1 MKKIRVLIV
10 DDSVVI
16 RRLLSDILG
25 QEPDIEVAGTAP
37 NGRIALAKLPQI
49 NPDLVTLDVEMP
61 ELDGLETLRELRKT
75 YPKLPVIMFSTLTSR
90 GAAETLDALA
100 SGASDYVAK
109 PANVGSV
116 AAGIQSVREQLLPK
130 IQALCAPHPAAPVLR
145 SVVSGV
151 ARPLQRTPVAGPRR
165 FDAAVIGSSTGG
177 PQALGKILTALPA
190 DFPVPIVVVQHMP
203 PVFTQHLA
211 NRLNQECALQ
221 VSEARAGDRLEPG
234 RVLIAPG
241 DFHVELVR
249 RGSEVHVALN
259 QAPPENSCRPA
270 VDVLFRSAASVYGPH
285 CLGVVLT
292 GMGQDGLRGSEA
304 IVRCG
309 GGVMTQDQATSVV
322 WGMPRAV
329 AEAGIAQSV
338 IPLPNISQE
347 LVKLTSGGRRLST
360 AAAFATGDRTAAKG

>member
-1 MKKIRVLIV
+1 MNKIRILIV

-16 RRLLSDILG
+16 RRLLTDILS
-25 QEPDIEVAGTAP
+25 QEPGIEVAGIAP

-75 YPKLPVIMFSTLTSR
+75 YPKLPVIMFSTLTAR

-100 SGASDYVAK
+100 LGASDYVAK

-130 IQALCAPHPAAPVLR
+130 IRALCAPRVAVPKLPAAA
-145 SVVSGV
+145 SGV
-151 ARPLQRTPVAGPRR
+151 ARPLKPSATGPRC
-165 FDAAVIGSSTGG
+165 FEVAVIGSSTGG
-177 PQALGKILTALPA
+177 PQALSKLLTALPA

-203 PVFTQHLA
+203 PLFTQHLA
-211 NRLNQECALQ
+211 NRLNQECALR
-221 VSEARAGDRLEPG
+221 VSEAQVGDRLEPG

-249 RGSEVHVALN
+249 RGTEVRVALN

-270 VDVLFRSAASVYGPH
+270 VDVLFRSAASIYGANS
-285 CLGVVLT
+285 LGVVLT

-304 IVRCG
+304 IVQSG
-309 GGVMTQDQATSVV
+309 GAVIAQDQATSVV

-329 AEAGIAQSV
+329 AEAGIAHAV
-338 IPLPNISQE
+338 LPLTNIAQE
-347 LVKLTSGGRRLST
+347 LLKLTAVSRCLPVVGASVSSAPNRC
-360 AAAFATGDRTAAKG
+360 

>member
-16 RRLLSDILG
+16 RRLLTDILG
-25 QEPDIEVAGTAP
+25 QDPEIEVAGTAP

-100 SGASDYVAK
+100 LGASDYVAK

-130 IQALCAPHPAAPVLR
+130 IKSLCKQPADLPTLARVAPI
-145 SVVSGV
+145 GN
-151 ARPLQRTPVAGPRR
+151 RPPQFSATAGPRR
-165 FDAAVIGSSTGG
+165 FDALVVGSSTGG
-177 PQALGKILTALPA
+177 PQALSKVLTALPA
-190 DFPVPIVVVQHMP
+190 SFPVPIVVVQHMP
-203 PVFTQHLA
+203 PLFTQHLA
-211 NRLNQECALQ
+211 NRLNQDCALQ

-241 DFHVELVR
+241 DFHVELSR
-249 RGSEVHVALN
+249 RGTEVCAVLN

-270 VDVLFRSAASVYGPH
+270 VDVLFRSAASIYGVH
-285 CLGVVLT
+285 ALGVVLT
-292 GMGQDGLRGSEA
+292 GMGQDGLRGSQA
-304 IVRCG
+304 IVQG
-309 GGVMTQDQATSVV
+309 GGAVVVQDQATSVV

-329 AEAGIAQSV
+329 AEAGIAQAV
-338 IPLPNISQE
+338 LPLPNIPQE
-347 LVKLTSGGRRLST
+347 LLKLTSAGRPPVAGTSV
-360 AAAFATGDRTAAKG
+360 AAAPNRC